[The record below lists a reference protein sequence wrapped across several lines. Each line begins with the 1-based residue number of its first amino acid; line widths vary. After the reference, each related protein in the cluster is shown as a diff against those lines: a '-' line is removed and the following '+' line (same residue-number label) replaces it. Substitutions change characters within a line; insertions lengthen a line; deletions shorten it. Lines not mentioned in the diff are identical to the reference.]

1 MSDRLAPPVPLPA
14 AGPLLW
20 RRSSRSTGMNN
31 CVETARL
38 GHGPDSGGST
48 GSSGG
53 PDSGRDAGPGD
64 APLAVRDS
72 KDVERPSLTF
82 SATAWT
88 TFVAGLEPPRS
99 G

>member
-1 MSDRLAPPVPLPA
+1 MSDRLAPPVSLA
-14 AGPLLW
+14 AEPLLW

-38 GHGPDSGGST
+38 DR
-48 GSSGG
+48 G
-53 PDSGRDAGPGD
+53 PDSGRGSGD
-64 APLAVRDS
+64 ALLAVRDS
-72 KDVERPSLTF
+72 KDVERPPLTF

>member
-1 MSDRLAPPVPLPA
+1 MSDRLAPPVPRPA
-14 AGPLLW
+14 AEPLLW

-31 CVETARL
+31 CVEAARI
-38 GHGPDSGGST
+38 GHRPDSGGGPRT
-48 GSSGG
+48 GGA
-53 PDSGRDAGPGD
+53 R
-64 APLAVRDS
+64 LAVRDS
-72 KDVERPSLTF
+72 KDVERPPLTF